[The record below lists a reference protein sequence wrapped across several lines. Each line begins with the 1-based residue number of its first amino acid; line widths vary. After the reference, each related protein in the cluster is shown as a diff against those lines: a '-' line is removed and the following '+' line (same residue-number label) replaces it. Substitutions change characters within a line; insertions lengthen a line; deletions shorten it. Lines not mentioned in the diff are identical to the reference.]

1 MEDRQAI
8 VSVAVYPYHC
18 FDVVVATLVT
28 GYLQGKWAF
37 LRGISRTLRARAEVQ
52 RMRKVR
58 DSDLLVGGPLT
69 IAPQLDRGGARSLA
83 LRALDLGLR
92 GWWTLVRPLC

>member
-28 GYLQGKWAF
+28 GYLQGKSFELYTIVLTHRAF
-37 LRGISRTLRARAEVQ
+37 ELFTQNVVQGAAHEGDKRRTFLLRWLGE
-52 RMRKVR
+52 
-58 DSDLLVGGPLT
+58 LLVEHRHIALT
-69 IAPQLDRGGARSLA
+69 QIAVGHRHVCNAR
-83 LRALDLGLR
+83 
-92 GWWTLVRPLC
+92 